1 MASWGISSLDV
12 AEVGRSPHSLTS
24 EESTRDATRRDESC
38 ASVAI
43 VEDDIYVLR
52 SMDRLLRA
60 AGCRT
65 QTFTSAEEFL
75 GQLNSNVFSCLL
87 LDVRLE
93 GMNGLELQG
102 QLFRSHHKV
111 PIVFVTAVD
120 LEEVKAAA
128 LQAGAIAYLPKPV
141 NEGDLLNAV
150 HSALRE

>member
-1 MASWGISSLDV
+1 M
-12 AEVGRSPHSLTS
+12 
-24 EESTRDATRRDESC
+24 RRDGSG
-38 ASVAI
+38 AFVAL

-93 GMNGLELQG
+93 GMNGLELQD

>member
-24 EESTRDATRRDESC
+24 EESTRDATRRDESF

-75 GQLNSNVFSCLL
+75 GQLNVNVFSCLL

-150 HSALRE
+150 YSALRE